1 MPSTSHIAF
10 ARNSAGQLV
19 SATDL
24 LDNVPQTYSCV
35 ACGHALEVRRPAK
48 SPAYFRHVTD
58 ACELGNQHA
67 TRAAALSILAEGRF
81 VFAPALLGP
90 SGRSGPRKGKDS
102 HRVLEQWGDD
112 VALDTII
119 DGVAVDFF
127 AHTLG
132 GPLVIQV
139 CIPDIYNVRRH
150 VAVKAL
156 GLPTLEIVVPRKE
169 RIHRISDLR
178 RVVQQGL
185 SNKVWLRHPV
195 LEQGIRVKDSAP
207 SHQVPGA
214 ALANEGADAPTRL
227 TVPLAVP
234 SWINAGSHAENAL
247 YRQKPIPG
255 KIEVLEGLL
264 GLSCDRWPDAV
275 DIEVQSQSCCGV
287 DRRIWQA
294 DVFARFVAGAGRE
307 DRDASFAVQTA
318 QRWLAAR
325 YNAIGSAEQAQMGA
339 TFHYLRELT
348 LRGYLLEL
356 NGRQFRPTGRWRAD
370 AEPRL
375 HWVQGRTL
383 NVSEL
388 RACSTRVR
396 FEVPAEEVQRLLE
409 YFSGGHPAVGVESF
423 VREFSRV
430 TCSPERSVVAL
441 LREARLVE
449 EESVHIQREQGDLF

>member
-10 ARNSAGQLV
+10 ARNSAGQLLA
-19 SATDL
+19 ATDL
-24 LDNVPQTYSCV
+24 LDSVPQCYRCV
-35 ACGHALEVRRPAK
+35 ACGHPLEVRRPPN

-58 ACELGNQHA
+58 TCELGSQQA

-90 SGRSGPRKGKDS
+90 SGGASPRKGKDS
-102 HRVLEQWGDD
+102 HRVLEEWGED
-112 VALDTII
+112 VAMDTTI

-139 CIPDIYNVRRH
+139 CVPDLYDVRSR

-178 RVVQQGL
+178 RVVQH
-185 SNKVWLRHPV
+185 SVINKVWLRHPV
-195 LEQGIRVKDSAP
+195 IEQGTRLKAP
-207 SHQVPGA
+207 APPHHAAGA
-214 ALANEGADAPTRL
+214 ALSNGGADAPTRL
-227 TVPLAVP
+227 TVPLQVP
-234 SWINAGSHAENAL
+234 SWIKVGSHAENAL
-247 YRQKPIPG
+247 YRQKPVTG

-294 DVFARFVAGAGRE
+294 DVFARFVVGAGRE
-307 DRDASFAVQTA
+307 DRDASFAVQTV

-325 YNAIGSAEQAQMGA
+325 YDASGGAEQAQTGA

-356 NGRQFRPTGRWRAD
+356 SGHQFRPTGHWRGD
-370 AEPRL
+370 TEQRL

-383 NVSEL
+383 SVSEL
-388 RACSTRVR
+388 RACSARVR
-396 FEVPAEEVQRLLE
+396 FDVPEGEVQRLLE
-409 YFSGGHPAVGVESF
+409 YFGGGHPAVAVDAF
-423 VREFSRV
+423 VREFARV
-430 TCSPERSVVAL
+430 TRSPERSVMAL

-449 EESVHIQREQGDLF
+449 EEAAHVQPEQGDLF